1 MSRLRLLLLYLRQ
14 QSRPFPPTRL
24 GCSRLPTMLCF
35 WFTAPAVCSLANE
48 FDEVSRHV
56 VIEIIKRIRKK
67 IIGRRRVQG
76 GALYSEC
83 TELFESDRSS
93 AFRLKV
99 PKSDGT

>member
-24 GCSRLPTMLCF
+24 GCSRLPTMRCF

-67 IIGRRRVQG
+67 IIGRSSKKSAGWRIVQRM
-76 GALYSEC
+76 Y
-83 TELFESDRSS
+83 
-93 AFRLKV
+93 
-99 PKSDGT
+99 GTV

>member
-14 QSRPFPPTRL
+14 QSRPFPPPRL

-67 IIGRRRVQG
+67 IIGRSSKKSAGWRIVQRM
-76 GALYSEC
+76 Y
-83 TELFESDRSS
+83 
-93 AFRLKV
+93 
-99 PKSDGT
+99 GTV